1 MPGPLAVNTAKR
13 ADFRQKYPKIV
24 PKTHLA
30 MLEKA
35 MRALG
40 LRLLMAA
47 FPLLLAGCTPPANP
61 APPTAAVSIP
71 MAEPAPPP
79 LPELRGDPG
88 FQDFVRG
95 FREQALAQGITPQ
108 TWFAAFNGVEPVGG
122 MSDIIAEQPEFVRPI
137 WRYLDGAVS
146 ARRIKDAKI
155 MLARHADLLAGIEE
169 KQGVPRE
176 ILVAVWGMETDF
188 GTSVGSYNIFATLA
202 TRAWMGG
209 DQRQAGAERELIAAL
224 RLLQQQDFKPSQMVA
239 SWAGAFGQT
248 QFMPTTFARFGV
260 DGDGDGKIDL
270 WHSPADALA
279 SAANLLARQG
289 WQKGMP
295 WAVEVTLPKGFA
307 YQDADLTIEKPLSEW
322 RARGVRPVFAAL
334 PPDGD
339 TKAALYVP
347 AGAHGAAF
355 LTFANFRVIMRYNNA
370 ASYALSVGVLADRM
384 MDRPGI
390 KGSWPLKDPLLSRAQ
405 RQRLQAAL
413 TGLGFDSGEHD
424 GLLGTRTRA
433 ALRLYQGARGLVA
446 DGYPSLALLE
456 RLDREAEKPANPALK
471 AP

>member
-1 MPGPLAVNTAKR
+1 
-13 ADFRQKYPKIV
+13 
-24 PKTHLA
+24 

-35 MRALG
+35 MHTRPIAKLS
-40 LRLLMAA
+40 A
-47 FPLLLAGCTPPANP
+47 LLLAAWLAGC
-61 APPTAAVSIP
+61 APPSGPAAPAAAVSIP
-71 MAEPAPPP
+71 VTAPAPPP

-95 FREQALAQGITPQ
+95 FREQALARGVTPQ

-122 MSDIIAEQPEFVRPI
+122 MGEIIAEQPEFVRPI

-155 MLARHADLLAGIEE
+155 MLTRHADLLAGIEE

-176 ILVAVWGMETDF
+176 ILVAIWGMETDF
-188 GTSVGSYNIFATLA
+188 GTSIGSYNIFATLA

-224 RLLQQQDFKPSQMVA
+224 LLLQQQNFKPSEMVA

-248 QFMPTTFARFGV
+248 QFMPTTFSRFGV

-270 WHSPADALA
+270 WHSTADALA
-279 SAANLLARQG
+279 SAANLLSRQG

-295 WAVEVTLPKGFA
+295 WAVEVTLPKGFDW
-307 YQDADLTIEKPLSEW
+307 QDADLAIEKPLSEW
-322 RARGVRPVFAAL
+322 RARGVKPVFATL
-334 PPDGD
+334 PTDGD
-339 TKAALYVP
+339 IKAALYIP

-355 LTFANFRVIMRYNNA
+355 LTFANFKVIMKYNNA

-384 MDRPGI
+384 MDRPPI
-390 KGSWPLKDPLLSRAQ
+390 KAAWPLKDPLLSRAQ

-413 TGLGFDSGEHD
+413 AELGFDGGEHD
-424 GLLGTRTRA
+424 GLLGTRTRT
-433 ALRLYQGARGLVA
+433 ALRLYQSKRGLVA
-446 DGYPSLALLE
+446 DGYPSLAVLE
-456 RLDREAEKPANPALK
+456 RLDRDAEKPANPASK